1 MALPLAHIGGGTL
14 EPLQLL
20 APVAAGAAYYT
31 RARSLSAD
39 GRPVPSARQASFAA
53 GLLLVVLALV
63 TPVAHLG
70 EELLVAHMAQHL
82 LMADLGALL
91 IVAGLTGP
99 VIQPLLQLRP
109 VGRLRVLA
117 HPALAFSLWVACL
130 YVWHIP
136 ALYQAALA
144 SEWVHALQ
152 HATFVGFGI
161 TMWLALLGPLP
172 SPEWFG
178 NGARLVYVVAVR
190 LAGALLANVLMWS
203 EAVLYPAYAP
213 GEALWDV
220 APLADQ
226 ASAGVVMMVEGSV
239 LTIVL
244 FGWLFLKAAGEG
256 EERQRLLEYAAS
268 NGIEL
273 SERRAA
279 RAVGAG
285 HAGALWRRL
294 ERAASG
300 RVASGG
306 LGPPASEM
314 LDGRG
319 MVEPADADADG
330 DSEGR
335 HARQMEPR

>member
-1 MALPLAHIGGGTL
+1 MDLPLGHIGAGTL

-20 APVAAGAAYYT
+20 APIAAGAAYHT
-31 RARSLSAD
+31 RARRLRAD
-39 GRPVPSARQASFAA
+39 GRPVPAARRTAFAA
-53 GLLLVVLALV
+53 GLLLVLVALI

-91 IVAGLTGP
+91 IVVGLTGP
-99 VIQPLLQLRP
+99 VIQPLLRLRP
-109 VGRLRVLA
+109 VARLRAIA
-117 HPALAFSLWVACL
+117 HPAVAFPLWVACL
-130 YVWHIP
+130 YAWHVP

-144 SEWVHALQ
+144 SEWIHALQ
-152 HATFVGFGI
+152 HATFVAFGI
-161 TMWLALLGPLP
+161 NVWLSLLGPLP

-178 NGARLVYVVAVR
+178 NGARLVYIVAVR

-213 GEALWDV
+213 GEALWGI

-226 ASAGVVMMVEGSV
+226 ATAGVIMMVEGSI
-239 LTIVL
+239 LTILL

-256 EERQRLLEYAAS
+256 EDRQRLLEYAAS
-268 NGIEL
+268 HGLEL

-285 HAGALWRRL
+285 HADALLRRL
-294 ERAASG
+294 ERAVSERAAS
-300 RVASGG
+300 
-306 LGPPASEM
+306 
-314 LDGRG
+314 DGRRP
-319 MVEPADADADG
+319 ESP
-330 DSEGR
+330 ER
-335 HARQMEPR
+335 RPRAPVG